1 MPWRNAARRR
11 PDGGAGRLAI
21 AQAYVAASNDHDTD
35 RIATMLAPD
44 VAYRSSGVGA
54 HDGAEAI
61 LAMNRVFF
69 ADHPDVRWEPENWRS
84 VDGGG
89 VEFDFTIT
97 LGGARHRG
105 VERVFVRE
113 DGLIGSVEVE
123 R

>member
-1 MPWRNAARRR
+1 MDNAERMTIAR
-11 PDGGAGRLAI
+11 
-21 AQAYVAASNDHDTD
+21 AYVDASNDHDVD

-44 VAYRSSGVGA
+44 VAYRSSGAGA

-69 ADHPDVRWEPENWRS
+69 ADYPDVRRDPENWRS
-84 VDGGG
+84 IPNDG

-97 LGGARHRG
+97 LAGASHRG
-105 VERVFVRE
+105 VERVFVGDNGR
-113 DGLIGSVEVE
+113 ITRVEVE